1 MAPIA
6 PGHDAVLA
14 ATLRCLSRWG
24 LAKTSLEDV
33 AREAGVSRA
42 TVYRLFPGGKDSLLQ
57 AVAASEVAAFFARLD
72 SRLREV
78 DSLEDLL
85 VTGITEAARALNGHA
100 ALQTLLAHEP
110 EVVLSRLSFHQADE
124 VLRTVSAFAAPHVAR
139 FLGDSDEDCPGS
151 DRRDDEAARA
161 AEWVARIVLSYT
173 TNPGSA
179 VELEDT
185 ESVRCL
191 VGKFVLPGL
200 LTPASV

>member
-6 PGHDAVLA
+6 PGHDAVVA
-14 ATLRCLSRWG
+14 ATLRCIARWG
-24 LAKTSLEDV
+24 VAKTSLDDV

-42 TVYRLFPGGKDSLLQ
+42 TVYRLFPGGKDALLQ

-72 SRLREV
+72 SRLREA
-78 DSLEDLL
+78 DTLEDLL
-85 VTGITEAARALNGHA
+85 VVGITEASRALNAHA
-100 ALQTLLAHEP
+100 ALQVLLIHEP
-110 EVVLSRLSFHQADE
+110 EVILSRLAFHEADE
-124 VLRTVSAFAAPHVAR
+124 VLRAVSAFAAPHLSR
-139 FLGDSDEDCPGS
+139 FLGD
-151 DRRDDEAARA
+151 DDEAARA

-179 VELEDT
+179 VELEDP
-185 ESVRCL
+185 ESVRRL